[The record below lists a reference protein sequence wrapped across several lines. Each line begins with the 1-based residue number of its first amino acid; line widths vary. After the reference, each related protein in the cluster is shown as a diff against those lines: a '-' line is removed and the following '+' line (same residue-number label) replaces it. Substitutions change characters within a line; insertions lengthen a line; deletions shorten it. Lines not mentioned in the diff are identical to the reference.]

1 MGTVP
6 TRPGRRT
13 GQAVV
18 EFALVLPV
26 FLLLVFGTIEF
37 GRAYLTLHLLTN
49 ASREGARVGS
59 LPGNLEAAVD
69 TAVSDFLT
77 AAGLAGSHTTTTTV
91 YPEGVAMVSGNE
103 RAGGLTDAVQ
113 GDRIHITVAYNF
125 VVLSGTIIP
134 GFSGTVPLQAV
145 CVYRHE

>member
-1 MGTVP
+1 MRTVP
-6 TRPGRRT
+6 TRAGRRT

-59 LPGNLEAAVD
+59 LPGNLEAAVT
-69 TAVSDFLT
+69 TAVTDFLT
-77 AAGLAGSHTTTTTV
+77 AAGLTGAQPPTTMV
-91 YPEGVAMVSGNE
+91 FPEGVAMTTGNE

-113 GDRIHITVAYNF
+113 GDRIQVTVAYSF